1 MTDVAQVPMV
11 TMFID
16 GIEVTVPKGTMAIRA
31 AESIGRIIPRFCD
44 HPLLDPAGAC
54 RQCIVEVPDMGNG
67 RGNKPQAACTLE
79 VAPNMQI
86 LTGQGSPI
94 AHKAQ
99 EGMLELLLINHPL
112 DCPICDKGG
121 ECPLQ
126 NQAHKYGRAESRYEG
141 VKRTYPKPI
150 SISKLILLDRERCVL
165 CQRCTRFSQQIAGDP
180 FISLLERGAKSQI
193 GIEQERPYDSYFSGN
208 VIQICP
214 VGALTSAD
222 YRFRARP
229 FDLVSTTTACEHC
242 ASGCELRTDH
252 RRYEVLRRMAGDD
265 PDVNE
270 EWNCDKGRFGF
281 FYTREDRV
289 SMPLVRKDGELVE
302 ASWPEAIDA
311 AVEGLTR
318 AGASVGV
325 LTGGRLTVENSFAYS
340 KFARAILGTNNI
352 DFRARQTSPE
362 ETSFLTAVIANN
374 QALEM
379 GVTYA
384 ELERAKRVVLVN
396 FEPEDESPMVFLRL
410 RKAWLKKHV
419 EVLSIGAFLSNGSVK
434 MGARLVPTKPGD
446 EAAALAQLGEE
457 GQLDADTVILVGER
471 AATTAGCLTQ
481 VVRQAQSTGAR
492 FAWVPRRA
500 GEVGAV
506 RAGCLPGLLP
516 GGRSLALPQARVDV
530 EATWGGASLPTSR
543 GLSGDEMI
551 TAAANGELDA
561 LIVSGVELADLP
573 NPELARAA
581 VTKAFVISIEQR
593 MSEIAEN
600 ADVVLP
606 AALLE
611 EQIGT
616 FLNWEG
622 RARAVNRVNHK
633 SNSVMTDVRI
643 LAALADALGKDL
655 GFRSPSTAG
664 QALAELGAWDGPI
677 ADEFEQV
684 EPAVGKADIS
694 ISTWRTLLD
703 DSRAFDGAE
712 HIAFTEPIAK
722 MNAKTAARLGL
733 NDSEIVKISTEKGEV
748 DIPLRIVDGILDGVV
763 WLPARAKEGD
773 AR

>member
-1 MTDVAQVPMV
+1 MTDVAPVPMV

-31 AESIGRIIPRFCD
+31 AETIGRIIPRFCD

-86 LTGQGSPI
+86 LTGQGSEV
-94 AHKAQ
+94 ARKAQ

-126 NQAHKYGRAESRYEG
+126 NQAHKYGRAETRYEG

-150 SISKLILLDRERCVL
+150 SISKLVLLDRERCVL

-180 FISLLERGAKSQI
+180 FISLLDRGAKSQI
-193 GIEQERPYDSYFSGN
+193 GIEQEQPYDSYFSGN

-229 FDLVSTTTACEHC
+229 FDLVSTRTACEHC

-265 PDVNE
+265 PEVNE

-289 SMPLVRKDGELVE
+289 TMPFVRREGELVE

-311 AVEGLTR
+311 AVEGLAK

-340 KFARAILGTNNI
+340 KFARAVLGTNNI
-352 DFRARQTSPE
+352 DFRARQSSDE
-362 ETSFLTAVIANN
+362 EKSFLSSVIAGG
-374 QALEM
+374 QAKDL

-384 ELERAKRVVLVN
+384 ELERAKRVILVD

-410 RKAWLKKHV
+410 RKGWLKNRV
-419 EVLSIGAFLSNGSVK
+419 EVLAVAPFLSNGSVK
-434 MGARLVPTKPGD
+434 MGARLVPTLPGD

-457 GQLDADTVILVGER
+457 GMLDADTIILVGER
-471 AATTAGCLTQ
+471 AATSAGCLTQ
-481 VVRQAQSTGAR
+481 VVRQSSATGAR

-516 GGRSLALPQARVDV
+516 GGRSVALPQARVDV
-530 EATWGGASLPTSR
+530 EATWGVQLPTTQ
-543 GLSGDEMI
+543 GLGGDEMV
-551 TAAANGELDA
+551 TAAANGELAA
-561 LIVSGVELADLP
+561 LVVSGVELADLP
-573 NPELARAA
+573 NPELGREA
-581 VTKAFVISIEQR
+581 VTKSFVISIEQR
-593 MSEIAEN
+593 MSEIAAN

-622 RARAVNRVNHK
+622 RERAVNRVNHK
-633 SNSVMTDVRI
+633 SESVMTDVRI
-643 LAALADALGKDL
+643 LAALTDALGKDL
-655 GFRSPSTAG
+655 GFRSPATAAE
-664 QALAELGAWDGPI
+664 ALAELGAWDEPGTDRFEGIEADPV
-677 ADEFEQV
+677 ADE
-684 EPAVGKADIS
+684 IR

-712 HIAFTEPIAK
+712 HIDFTKPIAK
-722 MNAKTAARLGL
+722 MSAKTASELGV
-733 NDSEIVKISTEKGEV
+733 NDSEIVKISTDKGEV
-748 DIPLRIVDGILDGVV
+748 EIPLRIVDGILDGVV
-763 WLPARAKEGD
+763 WLPAHAKEGG